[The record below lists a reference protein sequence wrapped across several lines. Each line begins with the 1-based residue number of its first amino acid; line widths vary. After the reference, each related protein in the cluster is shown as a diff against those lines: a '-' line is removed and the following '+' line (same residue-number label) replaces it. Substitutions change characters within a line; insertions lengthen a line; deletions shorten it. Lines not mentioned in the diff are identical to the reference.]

1 MRRRTVC
8 GVLALAAACGVGLG
22 AACAVLAGRQIFVSE
37 AQLISALGRA
47 PSVPAALSAAA
58 SADPEAGR
66 EILERTGYTAA
77 WYISQ
82 NAGWLTA
89 LCCALCLVIACGAL
103 LCIRWARRRQQAR
116 IDGLRAYLVAAGKGE
131 ESVLPHAEDSFSQ
144 LEDEIYKTVSEL
156 RLTREQA
163 VHEKQTLA
171 DNLADIAHQIKT
183 PLTSMRL
190 LTDLLPRGNPAD
202 ADCLRRLDAQ
212 TDRLEALV
220 GALLTLSRLDAGAL
234 RLERRPLALADL
246 VLRAAEPIE
255 AQMQERGIALQ
266 CQVPEKICLPLD
278 AMWTAEALLNLL
290 KNCAEHTLSGG
301 CITVTA
307 RDTPIFTVLTV
318 TDTGPGFAP
327 ADLPH
332 LFERFYRGERARE
345 GGLGI
350 GLALAQSILRAQD
363 AEIRVGNAPA
373 GGAQFTVK
381 FYKTPPAPQAA
392 AHAGHVEKR

>member
-234 RLERRPLALADL
+234 RLERRPQALADL

-255 AQMQERGIALQ
+255 VQMQEKGIALR
-266 CQVPEKICLPLD
+266 VLPFD
-278 AMWTAEALLNLL
+278 GAAAFDPRWTSEALGNVVNNAV
-290 KNCAEHTLSGG
+290 KYTPAGG
-301 CITVTA
+301 TVTLCA
-307 RDTPIFTVLTV
+307 QKLDGFCRVDVA
-318 TDTGPGFAP
+318 DSGPGIPEAEQGEIFN
-327 ADLPH
+327 
-332 LFERFYRGERARE
+332 RFYRGAGTRTAE
-345 GGLGI
+345 GLGL
-350 GLALAQSILRAQD
+350 GLYLARQILTLQGGY
-363 AEIRVGNAPA
+363 IKVSSTPGNGSTFSLYLPR
-373 GGAQFTVK
+373 
-381 FYKTPPAPQAA
+381 
-392 AHAGHVEKR
+392 ELNRI

>member
-8 GVLALAAACGVGLG
+8 GVIALAAVCGAGLG
-22 AACAVLAGRQIFVSE
+22 AVCAAMAGRQVFLRE
-37 AQLISALGRA
+37 ARLISALGQAR
-47 PSVPAALSAAA
+47 SVPAALSAAA
-58 SADPEAGR
+58 SADPEAGQML
-66 EILERTGYTAA
+66 LERTGYTAA
-77 WYISQ
+77 WYFSQ
-82 NAGWLTA
+82 NVGWLMA
-89 LCCALCLVIACGAL
+89 LCCALCLMIACGAL
-103 LCIRWARRRQQAR
+103 LCIRWERGRQQAR

-131 ESVLPHAEDSFSQ
+131 ESVLPHAEDTFSQ

-212 TDRLEALV
+212 TDRLETLV
-220 GALLTLSRLDAGAL
+220 SALLTLSRLDAGAL
-234 RLERRPLALADL
+234 RLERRPQALADL

-255 AQMQERGIALQ
+255 VQMQEKGIALQ
-266 CQVPEKICLPLD
+266 CRVPQDICLPLD

-290 KNCAEHTLSGG
+290 KNCVEHTPSGG
-301 CITVTA
+301 CIAVAA
-307 RDTPIFTVLTV
+307 RDNPIFAALTV

-332 LFERFYRGERARE
+332 LFERFYRGEQAGE

-363 AEIRVGNAPA
+363 AEIRADNAPA
-373 GGAQFTVK
+373 GGARFMVK
-381 FYKTPPAPQAA
+381 FYKTQPASQTV
-392 AHAGHVEKR
+392 AHPGYVARG